1 MQDLEC
7 SFRIWGKEEEIL
19 FHFNVKCTCFMVC
32 YSYLRLTVVRLCCF
46 CVSRFSFLAFS
57 LSDRTDRSRTDS
69 ARPFMIAPHKLL
81 RSMVLLSD
89 YTLLETAA
97 SRQKN

>member
-1 MQDLEC
+1 MYMLY
-7 SFRIWGKEEEIL
+7 GLLLIL
-19 FHFNVKCTCFMVC
+19 T
-32 YSYLRLTVVRLCCF
+32 SDCCAF
-46 CVSRFSFLAFS
+46 VLLLRFSFLAFS